1 MAISDLFPEIWEKEM
16 QEVLYKSLVAE
27 KIADMMNGS
36 EIKKYGDTVHRP
48 YRAPATIQRV
58 TRGVD
63 LTPRVID
70 ANDETM
76 VINEQRGDLFQVTKF
91 DQVQSMYDMALNY
104 GKDSGQAI
112 AAKID
117 ADVLAEV
124 VNSGSVVDTV
134 AIGAGGTAGDGVV
147 LTAANV
153 IQVMSTAKMLMRKK
167 NVTSTD
173 VYGAVSPEFI
183 NILTQAVAARA
194 TTQGDTV
201 GENGYIGNYYGVDF
215 YETNNLTASA
225 ELALSVQPT
234 AGETITISGVPFQFV
249 STIGAVA
256 GNVLIGADVDATRAN
271 LATLINAPATTT
283 ATGVALS
290 TANAL
295 RFTTYF
301 SAVNNNTTD
310 VLTVTGRGQ
319 SVLTVAETMANAANV
334 WTVARQLQRNL
345 FGIKG
350 NPVCVIQS
358 KPSIVERLETKQET
372 TNYITSVLYKTKTFI
387 DNAPKMVDVRL
398 ASSTYLA

>member
-27 KIADMMNGS
+27 KICDMMNGS
-36 EIKKYGDTVHRP
+36 DIKKYGDTVHRP

-63 LTPRVID
+63 LTPRTID
-70 ANDETM
+70 AGDETM
-76 VINEQRGDLFQVTKF
+76 IVNEQRGDLFQVTKF

-104 GKDSGQAI
+104 GKDSGEAI

-124 VNSGSVVDTV
+124 VNAGSTVDTV

-153 IQVMSTAKMLMRKK
+153 INVMSSAKMLMRKK

-183 NILTQAVAARA
+183 NVLTQAVAARS

-201 GENGYIGNYYGVDF
+201 GENGYIGNYYGIDF
-215 YETNNLTASA
+215 YETNNLTATA

-234 AGETITISGVPFQFV
+234 ANDTVTISGVVFTFV
-249 STIGAVA
+249 SSIGTTA

-295 RFTTYF
+295 RFTTFF

-310 VLTVTGRGQ
+310 VLTVTAKGQ
-319 SVLTVAETMANAANV
+319 SVLVVAEGLTNAANV
-334 WTVARQLQRNL
+334 WTTARQLQRNL

-350 NPVCVIQS
+350 NPVLVIQS

-398 ASSTYLA
+398 ASSTYSA